1 MFEPV
6 FIQLFVRIFC
16 EQITCG
22 LSWLLSTDVGR
33 EDRHE
38 ADHATMNE
46 EHEPI
51 V

>member
-22 LSWLLSTDVGR
+22 LSSVLSTDAGR
-33 EDRHE
+33 EDGHG
-38 ADHATMNE
+38 MKLII
-46 EHEPI
+46 PQ
-51 V
+51 